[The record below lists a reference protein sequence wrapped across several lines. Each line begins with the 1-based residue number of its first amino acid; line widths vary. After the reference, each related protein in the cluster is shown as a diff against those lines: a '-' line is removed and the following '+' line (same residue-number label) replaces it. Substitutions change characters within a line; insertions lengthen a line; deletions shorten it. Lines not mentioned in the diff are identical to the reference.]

1 MTFPQYNVEK
11 LMLPHINL
19 QNSYHLIIDKQIN
32 DSNSIIIV
40 KKYNDLCTK
49 INKGAAKLIYEDI
62 LLYIKQNYDTD
73 FIDFMRQNAIIISI
87 LTYLSGYKN
96 NSKNLTFAKELMD
109 EFSIKS
115 SELKKYL

>member
-1 MTFPQYNVEK
+1 MVLIQHIHHGYAPQ
-11 LMLPHINL
+11 HI
-19 QNSYHLIIDKQIN
+19 QHI
-32 DSNSIIIV
+32 
-40 KKYNDLCTK
+40 
-49 INKGAAKLIYEDI
+49 
-62 LLYIKQNYDTD
+62 LYIKQNYDTD